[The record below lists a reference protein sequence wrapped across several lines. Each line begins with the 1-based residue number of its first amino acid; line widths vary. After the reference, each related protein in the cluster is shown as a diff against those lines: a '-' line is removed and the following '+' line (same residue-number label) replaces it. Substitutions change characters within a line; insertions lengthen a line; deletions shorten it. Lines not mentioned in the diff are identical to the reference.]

1 MEFIQEKVK
10 DVLVA
15 RVMEENVTS
24 HEAPVLKTSLLG
36 LLMGDTR
43 KVLLNL
49 KEVKSMDST
58 GLGALLFGIR
68 QAERYGKDLRFCEM
82 QSKIQFLMRIAHLED
97 VIDVYETQQEALKD
111 FEEEEADA

>member
-1 MEFIQEKVK
+1 MEFVQEKIG

-15 RVMEENVTS
+15 RVMEKSVTS
-24 HEAPVLKTSLLG
+24 HEAPDLKTSLLG
-36 LLMGDTR
+36 LLMGDAQ
-43 KVLLNL
+43 KVLLNF

-82 QSKIQFLMRIAHLED
+82 QSKILFLVRIAHLED

-111 FEEEEADA
+111 FKEEADA